1 MIICSR
7 FLSKYVPFLQRE
19 NGQANTTRRQVEYIW
34 QAPWTLVKA
43 GFLLNR
49 YGNLVGQ
56 TVITL
61 QELGFISQG
70 SHAVRR

>member
-1 MIICSR
+1 MFHLKRQS
-7 FLSKYVPFLQRE
+7 S
-19 NGQANTTRRQVEYIW
+19 QANNSCRQVEYIW
-34 QAPWTLVKA
+34 EAPWTTVKA

-61 QELGFISQG
+61 EEIGFFGLGSQE
-70 SHAVRR
+70 VRILFLFTASS